1 LQNVA
6 GHFETGILPGFYI
19 LWSVSDHAALW
30 WRRALPCAAVITS
43 AALAPNLLEDIAP
56 SFASPIATIR
66 RRTNQW
72 ILESS
77 SFEPYESEEKL
88 YESAKNLLAQ
98 IHCVLALYLGRVG
111 EPLTVRTLMI
121 LDDDDKWIG
130 LGHRHYLP
138 VTFSVVPPARQIF
151 NPTASGSLATVVLGP
166 VSICVGI

>member
-1 LQNVA
+1 M
-6 GHFETGILPGFYI
+6 
-19 LWSVSDHAALW
+19 
-30 WRRALPCAAVITS
+30 PCAAVITS
-43 AALAPNLLEDIAP
+43 AAHAPNLLEDIAP

-66 RRTNQW
+66 RRANQW

-88 YESAKNLLAQ
+88 YEAAKNLVAQ
-98 IHCVLALYLGRVG
+98 IHRVLALYLGRVG

-121 LDDDDKWIG
+121 LTDDDKWIG

-138 VTFSVVPPARQIF
+138 ETFSIVPPARQVF